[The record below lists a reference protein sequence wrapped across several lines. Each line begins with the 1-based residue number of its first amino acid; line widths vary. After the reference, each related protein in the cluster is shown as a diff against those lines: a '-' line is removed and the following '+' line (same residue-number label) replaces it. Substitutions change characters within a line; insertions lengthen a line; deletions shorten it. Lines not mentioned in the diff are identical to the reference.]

1 MSSNNDATTKP
12 TIETVLE
19 RINELGAKLG
29 KQINDVAVELRA
41 EILSL
46 RAETEE
52 NFSTLNK
59 KIDILNRELFEVKT
73 EQGKHADRIDALERK
88 PS

>member
-1 MSSNNDATTKP
+1 MSSDNDATTKP

-19 RINELGAKLG
+19 RINELGSKLE
-29 KQINDVAVELRA
+29 KQINDVTVELRA

-46 RAETEE
+46 RAEMEGY
-52 NFSTLNK
+52 FSTLNK

-73 EQGKHADRIDALERK
+73 EQGKHADRIETLERK